1 MKPIVAFFLACWILG
16 GSLFPGFGIDQS
28 SHLGD
33 LVGHYQEHKKLDD
46 QLSFVHFLKMHY
58 GADSAH
64 QKRPNHSHRNLPAH
78 SHSVTNYLPTG
89 LILAT
94 PDRRRLVNQA
104 KAAFFWKADLYTFF
118 AVFALINPPR
128 Y

>member
-16 GSLFPGFGIDQS
+16 GSLLPGFCVDQS
-28 SHLGD
+28 AHFGD
-33 LVGHYQEHKKLDD
+33 LMEHYQEHKKLDAH
-46 QLSFVHFLKMHY
+46 LSFSHFLTMHY

-64 QKRPNHSHRNLPAH
+64 QKHPNHSHRNLPTH

-89 LILAT
+89 LTLAA
-94 PDRRRLVNQA
+94 PDGYLPGNLA
-104 KAAFFWKADLYTFF
+104 KAAFFWKADLYAFL

-128 Y
+128 H

>member
-16 GSLFPGFGIDQS
+16 GSLLPGFGIDQS
-28 SHLGD
+28 AHLGD
-33 LVGHYQEHKKLDD
+33 LMEHYQEHKKLDAH
-46 QLSFVHFLKMHY
+46 LSFVKFLSMHY

-78 SHSVTNYLPTG
+78 SHSVTSYLPTG
-89 LILAT
+89 LLLAV
-94 PDRRRLVNQA
+94 PGIHQLGYQM
-104 KAAFFWKADLYTFF
+104 KATFFWKADLYAFL
-118 AVFALINPPR
+118 AVFALINPPQ

>member
-16 GSLFPGFGIDQS
+16 GSLLPGIGIDQS
-28 SHLGD
+28 AHLGD
-33 LVGHYQEHKKLDD
+33 LVGHYQAHKKLDA
-46 QLSFVHFLKMHY
+46 QLSFISFLKVHY

-78 SHSVTNYLPTG
+78 NHSVTNYLPTS
-89 LILAT
+89 LILAA
-94 PDRRRLVNQA
+94 PVSHRIGRLA
-104 KAAFFWKADLYTFF
+104 KAAFFWKADLYTFL

-128 Y
+128 H